1 MMDENDIYE
10 SIEAIKE
17 ELDKLNQT
25 QVKIALFGQPGSGKS
40 SLINALIGE
49 EVANVSQETDTT
61 ITEDP
66 YKWEDLI
73 LTDLPGY
80 GTKNFPAESFFEK
93 FNVLSYDIFIC
104 VFSGKFRQEDT
115 EFFRRLQQE
124 GKKCLFVRN
133 SVDSM
138 FEKGKTTEQL
148 KEDVLNDVKKQV
160 GTEVKVYFTS
170 CRTEEGLDDLT
181 KAIYDN
187 LNTVK
192 KIKFSL
198 DAKAYSEDFLETKK
212 KACYKYIYLGSTLAA
227 ANGVNPIPLVDI
239 SVDLSILTGV
249 FDRIRKSFGLSQQI
263 IEENKPLYNERLLTI
278 ANKIL
283 KYTTKTAITKLL
295 EKIAKDQ
302 LEKQAIKTTLK
313 QIGKR
318 IPLIGQGVSATT
330 SFVVTFAASKSYC
343 NDCAEIATAILKDKL
358 YTGTN

>member
-1 MMDENDIYE
+1 MDENNIYE
-10 SIEAIKE
+10 SIDAIKK
-17 ELDKLNQT
+17 ELEKLNET

-49 EVANVSQETDTT
+49 DVANVSEETDTT
-61 ITEDP
+61 VTEDP

-80 GTKNFPAESFFEK
+80 GTKKFPADTFFER

-115 EFFRRLQQE
+115 EFFRKLQDE

-138 FEKGKTTEQL
+138 FGKGKTIEQL
-148 KEDVLNDVKKQV
+148 KDGVLNDVKNQV
-160 GTEVKVYFTS
+160 GKEVRVHFTS
-170 CRTEEGLDDLT
+170 CRTEEGLDELI

-187 LNTVK
+187 LNTIK
-192 KIKFSL
+192 QIKFSM
-198 DAKAYSEDFLETKK
+198 DTKAYSEDFLETKK
-212 KACYKYIYLGSTLAA
+212 KACYKYIYFGSTLAA

-239 SVDLSILTGV
+239 TVDLTILTGV
-249 FDRIRKSFGLSQQI
+249 FDRIRKAFGLSQHI

-278 ANKIL
+278 ANNIL
-283 KYTTKTAITKLL
+283 KYSTKTAITKLL
-295 EKIAKDQ
+295 EKVAKDQ
-302 LEKQAIKTTLK
+302 LEKQTVKTTLK

-318 IPLIGQGVSATT
+318 VPLIGQGVSATT
-330 SFVVTFAASKSYC
+330 SFIITFAASKSYC
-343 NDCAEIATAILKDKL
+343 NDCAEISTAILKEKL
-358 YTGTN
+358 NSN